1 MELGLDRIGE
11 FGNVF
16 ICRIHRRLCFLV
28 DKRRNFFLINVDARD
43 EDFLL
48 KFFQILAL
56 IFE

>member
-11 FGNVF
+11 FGNFF

-28 DKRRNFFLINVDARD
+28 DKSRNFFLINVDARD
-43 EDFLL
+43 EDFPL
-48 KFFQILAL
+48 KFVQFLTR